1 MISKYENS
9 EMLNIVICVYTLYWK
24 GQNAA
29 LCCLNKT
36 VLCNAF
42 HICPANNSKEEH
54 SVTLSFTPSIQIT
67 LQ

>member
-9 EMLNIVICVYTLYWK
+9 EMLNIVICVYTPYWK

-36 VLCNAF
+36 VLCSAF
-42 HICPANNSKEEH
+42 HSCPTNNSKEYH
-54 SVTLSFTPSIQIT
+54 SVTLSFARSMQIT